1 MLSALEKQKRPGGNL
16 NRYEPQAVAAMI
28 MKQLQPSPPNQHAE
42 FHIDFIWVALAA
54 SLFIGF
60 AIGAHVASII
70 GFDFPL
76 GPGFY
81 SFIQVHGHVQLVA
94 WVGLFII
101 SISLHFIPRLAGV
114 PLAHPQRISWI
125 LRFITAGLMLRS
137 LGQCVLPY
145 IINSKA
151 AAPAAWLTAAS
162 GLLEWLAIV
171 LYTSLLLGA
180 FRRVEGLNKRPGLFQ
195 VAPFFL
201 MMLLGWNI
209 YAAINFVLLIQMA
222 LQQTVV
228 VHQAWNEFALQVFL
242 GLVLLPVAF
251 AFSVRMFPLYLRLP
265 AIDWPVRKLAY
276 AYILAFSLQTLPNL
290 PVIASLSSSWPRLI
304 SGLGMLLKGAV
315 ILFFVWKLDLLTRR
329 RLPWTVNRIF
339 QPGPERTPTRPG
351 LPDYGEFGSFE
362 RLVYSAYFWLV
373 LAAILEI
380 LSGSG
385 ILFDFSLTHS
395 SDAIRHVYL
404 LGFITL
410 LIFGMAVRMIPG
422 FMHQKKVWRPKLVGA
437 TFWLGNLA
445 AISRI
450 LPLLLPMA
458 VFDLFPVMIVITQ
471 AAFGLSGIFVLV
483 AVVCLTV
490 NLGKTV

>member
-1 MLSALEKQKRPGGNL
+1 MTMTQ
-16 NRYEPQAVAAMI
+16 PQT
-28 MKQLQPSPPNQHAE
+28 PSSNHAE

-54 SLFIGF
+54 ALFLGF

-151 AAPAAWLTAAS
+151 AAPVAWLTAAS
-162 GLLEWLAIV
+162 GLLEWLAIM

-276 AYILAFSLQTLPNL
+276 TYILAFSLQTLLNL
-290 PVIASLSSSWPRLI
+290 PVIASLSSPWPRLV

-422 FMHQKKVWRPKLVGA
+422 FMHKKSVWSPKLVGA

-445 AISRI
+445 VIFRI
-450 LPLLLPMA
+450 VPLLLP
-458 VFDLFPVMIVITQ
+458 VVLFDMFPAMIVITQ
-471 AAFGLSGIFVLV
+471 AAFGLSGIFAMV
-483 AVVCLTV
+483 AVLCLTV
-490 NLGKTV
+490 NLMKTV